1 MVVRT
6 GVDIDRPLLHSSY
19 VRALQ
24 IVCVVAVGVMGLQL
38 MNCLFWRDIV
48 LILLVCY
55 DRSNPL
61 RYVYA
66 RLRQIVTSVWH
77 VRVLV

>member
-1 MVVRT
+1 M
-6 GVDIDRPLLHSSY
+6 
-19 VRALQ
+19 
-24 IVCVVAVGVMGLQL
+24 
-38 MNCLFWRDIV
+38 
-48 LILLVCY
+48 ILLVCY

-77 VRVLV
+77 VRVLVGASASLCCSLLLMVLGELGLVGGLKVKMILT